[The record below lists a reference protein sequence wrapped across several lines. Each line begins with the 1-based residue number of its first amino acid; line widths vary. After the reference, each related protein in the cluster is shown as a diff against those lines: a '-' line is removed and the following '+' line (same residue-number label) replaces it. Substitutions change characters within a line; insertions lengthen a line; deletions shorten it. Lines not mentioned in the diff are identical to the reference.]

1 MAPRAL
7 LRLSLPSL
15 VALAL
20 VAPAAAQMT
29 KVEVAAFLDGKEDR
43 LTDVAMQIWNL
54 VLFYPSP

>member
-1 MAPRAL
+1 MAPRPL

-15 VALAL
+15 VALAFA
-20 VAPAAAQMT
+20 APAAAQMT
-29 KVEVAAFLDGKEDR
+29 KVEVAAFLDGQEHR